1 MDRDLCVCCVLCLL
15 DGVGPHATPIDA
27 HHPHPPHAID
37 ATPRPKMISAR
48 TTDRGRPDARRG
60 DERAAAPQLQRER
73 RAVGR
78 EARLREEQARGLARA
93 RHLRGNQTPTP
104 HAIDATG

>member
-1 MDRDLCVCCVLCLL
+1 MACLL
-15 DGVGPHATPIDA
+15 HLHAVDA
-27 HHPHPPHAID
+27 CSENRVRPHAID
-37 ATPRPKMISAR
+37 ATPRPKVISAR

-73 RAVGR
+73 RPVGR
-78 EARLREEQARGLARA
+78 EARLREEQARGLAGA
-93 RHLRGNQTPTP
+93 RHLRGINFSTP